1 MDVLMK
7 MTSSRGMVKE
17 EKSVESFSHDEG
29 CSQEPPKA
37 ELGGQIKEDNGLR
50 LSSSK
55 DEDLANSKEE
65 DEIESAKAE
74 MGEVREENERLR
86 TMLERVAK
94 DYKSLQLR
102 FFDILQQQEPSR
114 KPVTEHNP
122 SPSNDETIMEPELVS
137 LCLGRS
143 SSGAASET
151 KKEEKTSKS
160 TREEEEL
167 KASLSLALD
176 SKFQPSLELLT
187 STSHISPE
195 NSSEEPKDHD
205 EKEATAGETWPP
217 SKMLKTMRNGDDE
230 ASQQNPVKRA
240 RVSVRARCDTPTMND
255 GCQWRKYGQKIAK
268 GNPCPRA
275 YYRCTVAPGCPVRKQ
290 VQRFVDDMSILIT
303 TYEGTHNHPLPVSAT
318 AMASTTSAAASMLLS
333 GSSTSQPGLTSTAT
347 TTAASAP
354 NGLNLSTLFDTSR
367 TNQFYTPN
375 HSSPLFPT
383 ITLDLTAPSSQFSH
397 FNNRFSSTPR
407 FPSTSLNFSSS
418 SESSMLPT
426 LWGNGYH
433 AYNGNTLPYNNQTQ
447 SGNILNL
454 GKPSQEQFNFQSFTD
469 NKNQQVAAASQ
480 QALAE
485 TLTKAIASN
494 PSFRSVI
501 AAALST
507 MVGGNSNNGDQH
519 SGGGE
524 NIVGQNLINQNG
536 KGCASSY
543 FNGLSSSNNS
553 ETPNL
558 LQSSLQFP
566 IFKSSSTPNPI
577 HNNKDQSS

>member
-7 MTSSRGMVKE
+7 MSSSRGMVKE

-37 ELGGQIKEDNGLR
+37 ELGGQIKEDNGQR

-55 DEDLANSKEE
+55 HEDLANSKEE

-102 FFDILQQQEPSR
+102 FFDILQQEEPSR

-151 KKEEKTSKS
+151 KKEEKTNKS

-187 STSHISPE
+187 STSHFSPE

-240 RVSVRARCDTPTMND
+240 RVSVRARCDTPT
-255 GCQWRKYGQKIAK
+255 
-268 GNPCPRA
+268 
-275 YYRCTVAPGCPVRKQ
+275 

-407 FPSTSLNFSSS
+407 FSLNKSQLFF
-418 SESSMLPT
+418 LIRI
-426 LWGNGYH
+426 H
-433 AYNGNTLPYNNQTQ
+433 
-447 SGNILNL
+447 GNILNL

-485 TLTKAIASN
+485 TLTQAIASN

-524 NIVGQNLINQNG
+524 SIIGQNLINQNG

-577 HNNKDQSS
+577 HNNKDQSSLMLLN